1 MAPWQQV
8 PPGGREARP
17 PPSNN
22 GYTGTFA
29 GRTSTHI
36 HMKSIHRIGRFLGN
50 FSDHVVGW
58 LLLISVLL
66 NVAQVFTRYALN
78 NPLFWTEEMVRYTTV
93 WLTFVGAAAASLY
106 GDHMDM
112 NLFLDVKHARF
123 QAWHQAFLQC
133 IVLVFCALIIWQGL
147 KFCLLNG
154 MQTAPATGLPMV
166 YVYGATVVGGV
177 LLAIVTVHKI
187 FAALFPESDTGAT
200 A

>member
-1 MAPWQQV
+1 MKLIH
-8 PPGGREARP
+8 GMGR
-17 PPSNN
+17 
-22 GYTGTFA
+22 FA
-29 GRTSTHI
+29 GN
-36 HMKSIHRIGRFLGN
+36 LA
-50 FSDHVVGW
+50 DHVVGW

-78 NPLFWTEEMVRYTTV
+78 DPLFWTEEMVRYTTV

-112 NLFLDVKHARF
+112 NLFLDVKNRRF
-123 QAWHQAFLQC
+123 QAFHQAFLQL
-133 IVLVFCALIIWQGL
+133 IVLGFCVLIIWQGT
-147 KFCLLNG
+147 KFCILNG

-177 LLAIVTVHKI
+177 LLALVSIHKI
-187 FAALFPESDTGAT
+187 AAALVPDSDPGEA